1 MNGQH
6 TVKNEQSNITL
17 ILWQNELNNGMRN
30 FPKCRLFFFFGI
42 PFLCE
47 LKKKS
52 IDMMISK
59 ESS

>member
-30 FPKCRLFFFFGI
+30 FPKCRLFFLGNSI
-42 PFLCE
+42 SMRTQ
-47 LKKKS
+47 KKKYRYDD
-52 IDMMISK
+52 IK
-59 ESS
+59 RK